1 MPPARSALDG
11 PEPQPAS
18 VTSRRPTIGDVA
30 RKAGVS
36 KSAVSFV
43 FNNRPG
49 VSAESRERI
58 LQAAAELHW
67 KPSARAR
74 ALSRRRTQTVGLVI
88 RREAELLSTDPFFPQ
103 FVAGVEAGLSRH
115 GYALLLQVVADADAE
130 RAAYERFADESRIEG
145 VFLTDML
152 LDDPRP
158 ALLATL
164 GLSAIV
170 VSPREATGTA
180 HTIGMDDGVGIRRA
194 VQHLFALGHR
204 TIGHVTGAS
213 GYVHA
218 ELRRRSWEQALSE
231 LGLPAGPLAL
241 ADFSGASGARATHEL
256 LDLPLPPTAIIYS
269 NDLMAIAGMA
279 AAADR
284 GVRVPQDLSVVGF
297 DDVPLAAFVSPPL
310 TTVKENVV
318 AWGAAAAELLVA
330 TVEGREAPAVDLPR
344 VEFIVRGSTARAPEP
359 LTSTSAS

>member
-1 MPPARSALDG
+1 MIPSETEAADHEARPADLAG
-11 PEPQPAS
+11 
-18 VTSRRPTIGDVA
+18 RRPTIGDVA
-30 RKAGVS
+30 SRAGVS
-36 KSAVSFV
+36 KSAVSFA

-58 LQAAAELHW
+58 LQAAAELRW
-67 KPSARAR
+67 RPSARAR

-88 RREAELLSTDPFFPQ
+88 RREPELLSTDPFFPQ

-115 GYALLLQVVADADAE
+115 GYALLLQVVADAAAE
-130 RAAYERFADESRIEG
+130 KAAYERFADESRLEG
-145 VFLTDML
+145 VFLTDL
-152 LDDPRP
+152 LIDDPRP
-158 ALLATL
+158 ALLASL

-170 VSPREATGTA
+170 VSPRAAGETA
-180 HTIGMDDGVGIRRA
+180 HSIGMDDGVGIRRA

-204 TIGHVTGAS
+204 RIGHVTGAA
-213 GYVHA
+213 GYVHS

-231 LGLPAGPLAL
+231 LGLPAGPLAM
-241 ADFSGASGARATHEL
+241 ADFSGAAGARATHEL
-256 LDLPLPPTAIIYS
+256 LDLPEPPTAIVYG

-284 GVRVPQDLSVVGF
+284 GVRVPRDLSIVGF

-318 AWGAAAAELLVA
+318 TWGTAAAELLVA
-330 TVEGREAPAVDLPR
+330 TVEGGETPEIDLPH
-344 VEFIVRGSTARAPEP
+344 VDFIVRGSTAKVRSTEP
-359 LTSTSAS
+359 SDR